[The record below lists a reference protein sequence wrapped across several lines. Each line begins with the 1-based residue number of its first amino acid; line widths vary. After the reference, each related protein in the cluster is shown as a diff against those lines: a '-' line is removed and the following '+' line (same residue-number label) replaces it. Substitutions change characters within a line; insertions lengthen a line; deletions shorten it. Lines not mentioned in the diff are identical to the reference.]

1 MIKQTI
7 FEFID
12 SFCLGKLSLLD
23 SFNYLE
29 EVTSNFEELKTDL
42 LLRDLLVVYNTYR
55 KEAGLDTLK
64 QFDDPYFIENVGS
77 KSSNI
82 VLNDP
87 VLARLNTLASDLEYQ
102 KLLRFQA
109 DDEKWWRDQE
119 SDKMMKVEIEEEEIE
134 EEEIEELPIDFK
146 NLSGNEKLIY
156 IKEIGFIDHLK
167 CKKSSS
173 YSNRKIAQIIG
184 PIIGEKIS
192 TIQPVLNSIIN
203 DNRDKNNP
211 YYNTKSNKVTI
222 IRGQLS
228 SFG

>member
-1 MIKQTI
+1 MIKQTL

-12 SFCLGKLSLLD
+12 SLCHGKLSLLD
-23 SFNYLE
+23 SYNYLE

-42 LLRDLLVVYNTYR
+42 LLRDLLVVYNTFR
-55 KEAGLDTLK
+55 KEAGLDPLK
-64 QFDDPYFIENVGS
+64 QFDDLYYIENVDS
-77 KSSNI
+77 KSSII
-82 VLNDP
+82 VRNDP
-87 VLARLNTLASDLEYQ
+87 VLERLNTLASDLKYQ
-102 KLLRFQA
+102 KQLRFKA
-109 DDEKWWRDQE
+109 DDEKMWGDQE
-119 SDKMMKVEIEEEEIE
+119 SDNMIKVEIEEEEIE
-134 EEEIEELPIDFK
+134 ESPIDFK

-156 IKEIGFIDHLK
+156 IKEIGFIDYLK